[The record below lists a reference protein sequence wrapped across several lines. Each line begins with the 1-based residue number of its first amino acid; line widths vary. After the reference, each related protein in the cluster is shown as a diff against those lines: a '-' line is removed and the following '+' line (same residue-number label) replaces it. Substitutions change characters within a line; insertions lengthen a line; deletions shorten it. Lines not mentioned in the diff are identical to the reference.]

1 MKIIKSPQ
9 KMQKISLEL
18 KRKGKIIG
26 FVPTMGFLHPGHL
39 SLVKVAKK
47 NSDVV
52 VTSIFVNPTQFGPKE
67 DFKTYPRDFNRD
79 QKLLQKEGCDIIF
92 FPQVKD
98 IYPSN
103 YLTYVNVEK
112 ITDILEGAF
121 RPGHF
126 QGVTTVVAKL
136 FNIVLPDVAVFGQ
149 KDAQQAVV
157 IKKMVKDL
165 NFPMKIL
172 VAPTAREK
180 NGLARS
186 SRNSYLTKEQRKK
199 AGVLYK
205 SLELAKD
212 LIHQGEKN
220 SAVIINQMKKLIGLE
235 KMAKLDYISIN
246 DAENLEPQKKL
257 KAEVLISLAAK
268 FGKTRLIDN
277 LKIRVR

>member
-1 MKIIKSPQ
+1 MQIIKLPQ

-26 FVPTMGFLHPGHL
+26 FVPTMGFLHQGHL

-52 VTSIFVNPTQFGPKE
+52 VASIFVNPTQFGPKE
-67 DFKTYPRDFNRD
+67 DFKTYPQDFNRD

-92 FPQVKD
+92 LPQVKD
-98 IYPSN
+98 IYPPN

-172 VAPTAREK
+172 VAPTARER

-220 SAVIINQMKKLIGLE
+220 SAVIINKMKKLIGLE

-246 DAENLEPQKKL
+246 DAENLEPVKML
-257 KAEVLISLAAK
+257 EGEVLISLAAK